1 LQKQQ
6 RLPCLPTMNP
16 AASLDLFVLTFNCAK
31 NIIDVDVFAR
41 HLQNALQQH
50 GQRREGDGSRV
61 GDPAGLP
68 DLVVL

>member
-1 LQKQQ
+1 M
-6 RLPCLPTMNP
+6 TP

-41 HLQNALQQH
+41 HLQGGLQQH
-50 GQRREGDGSRV
+50 GQRREGDGSRSEGPV
-61 GDPAGLP
+61 QLP

>member
-1 LQKQQ
+1 M
-6 RLPCLPTMNP
+6 TP

-41 HLQNALQQH
+41 HLQHALQQH
-50 GQRREGDGSRV
+50 GQRREGDGP
-61 GDPAGLP
+61 GLNEPLELP

>member
-1 LQKQQ
+1 
-6 RLPCLPTMNP
+6 MNP
-16 AASLDLFVLTFNCAK
+16 VASLDLFVLTFNCAK

-50 GQRREGDGSRV
+50 GQSREGDGARLS
-61 GDPAGLP
+61 DPGELP

>member
-1 LQKQQ
+1 M
-6 RLPCLPTMNP
+6 TP

-41 HLQNALQQH
+41 HLQHALQQH
-50 GQRREGDGSRV
+50 GQRREGDGLS
-61 GDPAGLP
+61 DPLELP

>member
-1 LQKQQ
+1 M
-6 RLPCLPTMNP
+6 TP

-41 HLQNALQQH
+41 HLQGALQQH
-50 GQRREGDGSRV
+50 GQRREGGDGTRPK
-61 GDPAGLP
+61 DPLELP